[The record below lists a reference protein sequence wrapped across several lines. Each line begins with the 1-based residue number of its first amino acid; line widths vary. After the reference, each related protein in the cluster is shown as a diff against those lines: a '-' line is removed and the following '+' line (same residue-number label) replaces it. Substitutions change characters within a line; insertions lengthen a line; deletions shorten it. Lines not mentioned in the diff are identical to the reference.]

1 MLWGTSTVLLQANTS
16 GKMEWW
22 KVTGFV
28 SVLERYPAAWEDT
41 AGTTLVWVG
50 PGSTGEV
57 INHRIIEVQK
67 TTKII

>member
-1 MLWGTSTVLLQANTS
+1 
-16 GKMEWW
+16 MEWW

-28 SVLERYPAAWEDT
+28 SVLELYPAAWEDI
-41 AGTTLVWVG
+41 AGTALVWVG